1 MISIENKV
9 FVGDVDKFRVVA
21 GVNPMGVSGTN
32 AGWAVNNCDGIEI
45 EYKGV
50 GSARIPRTVLSNFNG
65 RHIDVVELVRMCII
79 ESEYTQFE
87 TVE

>member
-32 AGWAVNNCDGIEI
+32 AGWAVNTYSSLE
-45 EYKGV
+45 
-50 GSARIPRTVLSNFNG
+50 RICHFKRKKK
-65 RHIDVVELVRMCII
+65 
-79 ESEYTQFE
+79 
-87 TVE
+87 

>member
-21 GVNPMGVSGTN
+21 GVNPLGVPASS
-32 AGWAVNNCDGIEI
+32 NCDGIEI
-45 EYKGV
+45 QYKGV

-65 RHIDVVELVRMCII
+65 RHIDVVELVRLCII